1 MRCKCVTYKVGQE
14 GVGWW
19 VWLSCPQLSPRER
32 AGRGSRKVIGVLLAG
47 EDLFISLDHVVD
59 CLDGDIPPWC
69 AG

>member
-1 MRCKCVTYKVGQE
+1 M
-14 GVGWW
+14 
-19 VWLSCPQLSPRER
+19 SCPPLSPRER